1 MTTPSKPKTAPKPKK
16 DDAPEDER
24 EDAPDLALSILERLT
39 DIADRL
45 APKKEEDN
53 AEGEAE
59 KDDNDD
65 DGNKGKPKRGSW
77 FERNFF
83 GR

>member
-1 MTTPSKPKTAPKPKK
+1 MAVKPKK
-16 DDAPEDER
+16 NEAPEEER

-45 APKKEEDN
+45 APKKEENN

-59 KDDNDD
+59 EDD
-65 DGNKGKPKRGSW
+65 DGNKRKPKRKHW
-77 FERNFF
+77 FF
-83 GR
+83 G